1 MSDIHPVKKGQET
14 GQVERADFATRF
26 KPGETRNPNGRPKGS
41 RHKLDECFVKA
52 LYEDFKEGGVDAI
65 RACRTDKPD
74 VYLNVIAKV
83 LPKQVEMKADDALA
97 DLAQGL
103 SAVAEFLGQ
112 VAAEAGSS
120 DHAGMVPDGSVLSAG
135 VRAQA
140 H

>member
-1 MSDIHPVKKGQET
+1 MTQKATALTEAQQRSLANLKPFQPGQS
-14 GQVERADFATRF
+14 G
-26 KPGETRNPNGRPKGS
+26 NPAGRPVGA
-41 RHKLDECFVKA
+41 RNKLDEEFVTA
-52 LYEDFKEGGVDAI
+52 LYEDFKEGGIDAI
-65 RACRTDKPD
+65 RACRAEKPD

-112 VAAEAGSS
+112 VAAEASGS